1 MENFIFCVVIA
12 LLKRQKSKINSLTN
26 HSGGNDE
33 RNRLSSVLLESLQIQ
48 ERTDMKF

>member
-1 MENFIFCVVIA
+1 MENFVFSVVIA
-12 LLKRQKSKINSLTN
+12 LLKRLKSKINSLTN

-33 RNRLSSVLLESLQIQ
+33 RNTSSVLLESLQIQ